1 MNKTGVL
8 LAMALLLAACGNGEQ
23 AKMVAAKQCQDQSMT
38 QPMNKLDVFLLGCMK
53 AKGYVFDKG
62 GANCALADIKEESA
76 NCYKKAD

>member
-53 AKGYVFDKG
+53 AKG
-62 GANCALADIKEESA
+62 
-76 NCYKKAD
+76 